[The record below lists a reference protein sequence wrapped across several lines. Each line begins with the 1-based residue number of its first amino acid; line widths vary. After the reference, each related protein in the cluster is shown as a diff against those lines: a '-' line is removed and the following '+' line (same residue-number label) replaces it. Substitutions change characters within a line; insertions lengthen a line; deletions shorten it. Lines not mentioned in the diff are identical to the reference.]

1 MMIRRQLFNENSQL
15 ADLLLA
21 NINLMHILPRFKI
34 DVGVGESTVKQVC
47 EERNISIPLF
57 LMVCKVYSLDNYTI
71 SQATVDR
78 IPVDQLLGYLH
89 NSHTDYIENRVPS
102 VISSIIDIT
111 RSSYGSHFKAFLQKY
126 KEDTDTHFAYEEEV
140 LFPYINA
147 LLKGE
152 KTERYNIKEFQANHT
167 NILESLN
174 DLKNLLIKYAP
185 REVDFEKKRK
195 AISELFLLEEDLNK
209 HHVIEDEILVAL
221 VSVIENGMR

>member
-1 MMIRRQLFNENSQL
+1 MIRRQLFNENSQL
-15 ADLLLA
+15 ADLLLV

-34 DVGVGESTVKQVC
+34 DVGVGESTVKQIC

-102 VISSIIDIT
+102 VIRSIIDIT
-111 RSSYGSHFKAFLQKY
+111 QSSYSSHFKAFLQKY
-126 KEDTDTHFAYEEEV
+126 KEDTDIHFAYEEEV

-147 LLKGE
+147 LLNGE

-167 NILESLN
+167 NIQESLN
-174 DLKNLLIKYAP
+174 DLKNLLVKYAP
-185 REVDFEKKRK
+185 LEVEFEKKRK

-209 HHVIEDEILVAL
+209 HHVIEDEILVAV
-221 VSVIENGMR
+221 VSAIEKELR

>member
-1 MMIRRQLFNENSQL
+1 MIRRQLFNENSQL

>member
-1 MMIRRQLFNENSQL
+1 M

-57 LMVCKVYSLDNYTI
+57 LMVCKVYSLDNYIIT
-71 SQATVDR
+71 QATVDS
-78 IPVDQLLGYLH
+78 IPVDQLMGYLH

-102 VISSIIDIT
+102 VINSIIEIT
-111 RSSYGSHFKAFLQKY
+111 RSSYSSHFKAFLQKY

-167 NILESLN
+167 NIQESLN

-185 REVDFEKKRK
+185 REVDFEEKRK
-195 AISELFLLEEDLNK
+195 AIAELFLLEEDLNK
-209 HHVIEDEILVAL
+209 HHVIEDEILVAV
-221 VSVIENGMR
+221 VSAIENGLR

>member
-1 MMIRRQLFNENSQL
+1 MIRRQLFNENSQL

-102 VISSIIDIT
+102 VINSIIDIT

-195 AISELFLLEEDLNK
+195 VISELFLLEEDLNK

>member
-1 MMIRRQLFNENSQL
+1 M

-21 NINLMHILPRFKI
+21 NINLMLILPRFKI

-71 SQATVDR
+71 SQATVDS

-102 VISSIIDIT
+102 VISSIIEIT
-111 RSSYGSHFKAFLQKY
+111 QSSYSSHFKAFLQKY

-167 NILESLN
+167 NIQESLN

-221 VSVIENGMR
+221 VSAIEKRLR

>member
-1 MMIRRQLFNENSQL
+1 
-15 ADLLLA
+15 
-21 NINLMHILPRFKI
+21 
-34 DVGVGESTVKQVC
+34 
-47 EERNISIPLF
+47 
-57 LMVCKVYSLDNYTI
+57 
-71 SQATVDR
+71 
-78 IPVDQLLGYLH
+78 
-89 NSHTDYIENRVPS
+89 
-102 VISSIIDIT
+102 
-111 RSSYGSHFKAFLQKY
+111 LQKY
-126 KEDTDTHFAYEEEV
+126 KEDTDNHFAYEEEV

-167 NILESLN
+167 NIQESLN

-221 VSVIENGMR
+221 VSAIEKGLR